1 MKRLVIAFELIIVFI
16 VIAKIVTIGGLLR
29 HCQWMEQFLV
39 PQPSCA
45 ESVEGESPVSSQYY
59 DVFTDCEPRDEKML
73 HSLMEKMEEI
83 REREE
88 RVRSEEERLR
98 AMRNDIIEK
107 TEQLREIETRLTV
120 YLDELNNAE
129 QERYKDLAKVY
140 ESSPPEQASAM
151 LEKLDVKTA
160 AAIIMK
166 MKSANAGT
174 IWGYMDSQT
183 AVAITKEITKI
194 RLVDKDDSL

>member
-16 VIAKIVTIGGLLR
+16 VVAKIVTVGGLLR
-29 HCQWMEQFLV
+29 HCQVVEQFLAAK
-39 PQPSCA
+39 PSCA
-45 ESVEGESPVSSQYY
+45 ESAEGETTVSPQYY
-59 DVFTDCEPRDEKML
+59 DVFTDSKPRDEKML

-83 REREE
+83 RAREE
-88 RVRSEEERLR
+88 RVRAEEGRLR

-120 YLDELNNAE
+120 YLDELNSAE

-160 AAIIMK
+160 AAIIMN

-174 IWGYMDSQT
+174 IWGYMVSQT
-183 AVAITKEITKI
+183 AVAITKEITKMS
-194 RLVDKDDSL
+194 LVDEDNSR